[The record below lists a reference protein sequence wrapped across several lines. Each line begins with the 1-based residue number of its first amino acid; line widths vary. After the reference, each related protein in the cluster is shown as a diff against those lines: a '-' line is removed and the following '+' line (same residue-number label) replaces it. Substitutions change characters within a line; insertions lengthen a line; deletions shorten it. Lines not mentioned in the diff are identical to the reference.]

1 MVYFFDMK
9 HKRFGIALIHALSAI
24 FLLLSVSICSAAEK
38 VYVLTA
44 PYPTVTDSISTRQ
57 LRRFWKGFLYNLSF
71 KELVMT
77 PDTLNDL
84 IDLLGPLSGR
94 SPLRLMQADSL
105 LQTAWEE
112 ESTWAVIPF
121 EQLDPRWKVIAI
133 EGISP
138 YSLNFD
144 PENYVLSFPLPD
156 GVPSN
161 YDPEKLTTLTL
172 TGTTAM
178 ARNLAYHI
186 ETDGLLVPVENI
198 AATLAASDITHISNE
213 ASFTPECPPGD
224 PLRREARFCSSPSY
238 FALLDA
244 VGADVVELT
253 GNHNLDWG
261 YDPFL
266 FSLDLYEKAGMKV
279 YGGGL
284 TQEEAQAPLLIE
296 HHGNRIALLGCNAIG
311 PEGIWATDE
320 HPGAAVCDLQKMAEQ
335 IRELKADGWLPVVTF
350 QHLEY
355 TWYDVP
361 PVQSHDFL
369 EIAREAAPVIV
380 SGSQAHIPQGM
391 TFVGDTFI
399 HYGLGNL
406 LFDQMTDVER
416 TSFFDRHYFYDGR
429 YLGNQLE
436 TIILENYSQ
445 PRFLT
450 PEEREAFL
458 NLIFNTCSWQETFPE
473 KQ

>member
-1 MVYFFDMK
+1 M
-9 HKRFGIALIHALSAI
+9 KRFLFSAVI
-24 FLLLSVSICSAAEK
+24 FLLMLFAAGYACAAEK
-38 VYVLTA
+38 VYVLAA
-44 PYPTVTDSISTRQ
+44 PYPTVTDSISSKQ
-57 LRRFWKGFLYNLSF
+57 LRRFWKGFLYNMSF
-71 KELVMT
+71 EELIVA
-77 PDTLNDL
+77 PETLNDL
-84 IDLLGPLSGR
+84 ISKFGPLSGR
-94 SPLRLMQADSL
+94 SKVTLSKAEDI
-105 LQTAWEE
+105 LQTAWNGENVW
-112 ESTWAVIPF
+112 TVIPF

-133 EGISP
+133 DGISP
-138 YSLNFD
+138 YSRNFD
-144 PENYVLSFPLPD
+144 PGKYVLSFPLPD
-156 GVPSN
+156 GTDSN
-161 YDPEKLTTLTL
+161 FDPEKLTTLTL

-178 ARNLAYHI
+178 SRYLAYHI

-198 AATLAASDITHISNE
+198 AETLAASDITHISNE
-213 ASFTPECPPGD
+213 ASFTPDCPPGD
-224 PLRREARFCSSPSY
+224 PLRREARFCSTPSY
-238 FALLDA
+238 FALLEA

-261 YDPFL
+261 YEPFL
-266 FSLDLYEKAGMKV
+266 YSLDLYDKAGMKV

-284 TQEEAQAPLLIE
+284 TQEDAQSPLLVE
-296 HHGNRIALLGCNAIG
+296 HHGNRIAFLGCNAIG
-311 PEGIWATDE
+311 PDGIWAEDE
-320 HPGAAVCDLQKMAEQ
+320 HPGAALCDLPKMEEQ
-335 IRELKADGWLPVVTF
+335 IRKLKEEGWLPVVTF

-391 TFVGDTFI
+391 TFVGKTFI

-406 LFDQMTDVER
+406 LFDQMSDVER

-436 TIILENYSQ
+436 TIILENYSR

-450 PEEREAFL
+450 TAEREAFL
-458 NLIFNTCSWQETFPE
+458 DLIFGTCSWREAFPE
-473 KQ
+473 EQ

>member
-1 MVYFFDMK
+1 MVYFFGMK
-9 HKRFGIALIHALSAI
+9 QKRFGNILPLALSAI
-24 FLLLSVSICSAAEK
+24 LLFLSVSVCSAAEK
-38 VYVLTA
+38 VYVLAA
-44 PYPTVTDSISTRQ
+44 PYPTVTDSISARQ

-71 KELVMT
+71 DELVMT

-105 LQTAWEE
+105 LETTWEQE
-112 ESTWAVIPF
+112 GTWAVIPF
-121 EQLDPRWKVIAI
+121 EQLDPRWKVI
-133 EGISP
+133 GINGKSP
-138 YSLNFD
+138 FTLAFD
-144 PENYVLSFPLPD
+144 PADYALSIPLPE
-156 GVPSN
+156 GEPSN

-198 AATLAASDITHISNE
+198 ASTLAASDITHISNE

-224 PLRREARFCSSPSY
+224 PLRREARFCSAPAY

-279 YGGGL
+279 YGGGR
-284 TQEEAQAPLLIE
+284 TQEEAQTPLLIE
-296 HHGNRIALLGCNAIG
+296 HHGNKIAFLGCNAIG
-311 PEGIWATDE
+311 PDGIWATDE
-320 HPGAAVCDLQKMAEQ
+320 HPGAAACDLQKMEEQ
-335 IRELKADGWLPVVTF
+335 IRELKAEGWLSVVTF

-369 EIAREAAPVIV
+369 EIAREAGPVII

-406 LFDQMTDVER
+406 LFDQMSDVER

-450 PEEREAFL
+450 SQEREAFL
-458 NLIFNTCSWQETFPE
+458 GLIFDTCSWREAFPE
-473 KQ
+473 ER

>member
-1 MVYFFDMK
+1 M
-9 HKRFGIALIHALSAI
+9 
-24 FLLLSVSICSAAEK
+24 
-38 VYVLTA
+38 
-44 PYPTVTDSISTRQ
+44 
-57 LRRFWKGFLYNLSF
+57 
-71 KELVMT
+71 
-77 PDTLNDL
+77 
-84 IDLLGPLSGR
+84 
-94 SPLRLMQADSL
+94 
-105 LQTAWEE
+105 
-112 ESTWAVIPF
+112 F

-133 EGISP
+133 EGVSP
-138 YSLNFD
+138 FSLDFD
-144 PENYVLSFPLPD
+144 PENYELSIELPE
-156 GVPSN
+156 GEASN
-161 YDPEKLTTLTL
+161 YDRSKLTTVTL

-198 AATLAASDITHISNE
+198 AETLAASDITHISNE
-213 ASFTPECPPGD
+213 ASFTPDCPPGV
-224 PLRREARFCSSPSY
+224 PLRREALFCSDPSY
-238 FALLDA
+238 FALLEA

-261 YDPFL
+261 PEPFL
-266 FSLDLYEKAGMKV
+266 YSLGLYLRTGIKT

-284 TQEEAQAPLLIE
+284 DQNDAQRVLRIE
-296 HHGNRIALLGCNAIG
+296 HNGNKIAFLGCNAVG
-311 PEGIWATDE
+311 PEGIWATEE
-320 HPGAAVCDLQKMAEQ
+320 HPGAALCDLPKMEET
-335 IRELKADGWLPVVTF
+335 IRDLKADGWLPIVTF

-355 TWYDVP
+355 VWYDVP

-369 EIAREAAPVIV
+369 EVAREAGPAII

-406 LFDQMTDVER
+406 LFDQMSDVER

-450 PEEREAFL
+450 EEERADFL
-458 NLIFNTCSWQETFPE
+458 EIIFDTCSWQETFTE
-473 KQ
+473 Q

>member
-1 MVYFFDMK
+1 MK
-9 HKRFGIALIHALSAI
+9 HRSFVKVLISTAITILLMLS
-24 FLLLSVSICSAAEK
+24 FSLCTAAEK

-44 PYPTVTDSISTRQ
+44 PYPTVTDSISARQ

-71 KELVMT
+71 DELIMT

-84 IDLLGPLSGR
+84 IGTLGPLSGR
-94 SPLRLMQADSL
+94 SPIRLLQEDAM

-112 ESTWAVIPF
+112 EGTWAVIPF
-121 EQLDPRWKVIAI
+121 ELLDPRWKVIAI
-133 EGISP
+133 DGISP
-138 YSLNFD
+138 YTLNFD
-144 PENYVLSFPLPD
+144 PGNYALSIPLPE
-156 GVPSN
+156 GEPSN

-178 ARNLAYHI
+178 SRNLAYHI

-198 AATLAASDITHISNE
+198 AGTLSASDITHISNE
-213 ASFTPECPPGD
+213 ASFTPDCPPGN
-224 PLRREARFCSSPSY
+224 PLRREARFCSAPSY
-238 FALLDA
+238 FALLEA

-261 YDPFL
+261 YDSFL
-266 FSLDLYEKAGMKV
+266 YSLDLFEKAGMKV

-296 HHGNRIALLGCNAIG
+296 HHGNKLAFLGCNAIG
-311 PEGIWATDE
+311 PEGIWATEE
-320 HPGAAVCDLQKMAEQ
+320 HPGAALCDLQKMAEQ
-335 IRELKADGWLPVVTF
+335 IRELKDEGWLSVVTF

-369 EIAREAAPVIV
+369 EIARDAAPAIV

-406 LFDQMTDVER
+406 LFDQMSDVER

-450 PEEREAFL
+450 PDEREAFL
-458 NLIFNTCSWQETFPE
+458 SLIFDTCSWKGTFPE
-473 KQ
+473 EP

>member
-9 HKRFGIALIHALSAI
+9 HRKIGKNLICLLTVILTLSAAG
-24 FLLLSVSICSAAEK
+24 ICSAAER

-44 PYPTVTDSISTRQ
+44 PYPTVSDGISARH

-71 KELVMT
+71 DRLVMT
-77 PDTLNDL
+77 QETFSDL
-84 IDLLGPLSGR
+84 TEKFGPLSDR
-94 SPLRLMQADSL
+94 SDVDLLDADEL
-105 LQTAWEE
+105 LQSVWNAEN
-112 ESTWAVIPF
+112 TWAVIPF
-121 EQLDPRWKVIAI
+121 EKLDPRWKVMAVD
-133 EGISP
+133 GVSP

-144 PENYVLSFPLPD
+144 PSDYALSIPLPE
-156 GVPSN
+156 GMPSN

-178 ARNLAYHI
+178 SRYLAYHI

-198 AATLAASDITHISNE
+198 AETLSASDITHISNE
-213 ASFTPECPPGD
+213 ASFTPDCPPGD
-224 PLRREARFCSSPSY
+224 PLRREARFCSAPSY
-238 FALLDA
+238 FALLEA

-261 YDPFL
+261 YEPFL
-266 FSLDLYEKAGMKV
+266 YSLDLYEKAGMKV

-284 TQEEAQAPLLIE
+284 TQEDAQAPLLVE
-296 HHGNRIALLGCNAIG
+296 HHGNKIAFLGCNAIG
-311 PEGIWATDE
+311 PEGIWAADG
-320 HPGAAVCDLQKMAEQ
+320 HPGAAICNLNKMEEL
-335 IRELKADGWLPVVTF
+335 IRELRADGWLPVVTF

-369 EIAREAAPVIV
+369 EIAREAHPVIV

-406 LFDQMTDVER
+406 LFDQMSDVER

-450 PEEREAFL
+450 DAERQSFL
-458 NLIFNTCSWQETFPE
+458 GMIFDTCTWRESFTEN
-473 KQ
+473 

>member
-1 MVYFFDMK
+1 MNTK
-9 HKRFGIALIHALSAI
+9 KLLK
-24 FLLLSVSICSAAEK
+24 FLFVLVSIVIPWFCAADQCCASEK
-38 VYVLTA
+38 VFALTA
-44 PYPTVTDSISTRQ
+44 PYPTVMDGISEAKLQ
-57 LRRFWKGFLYNLSF
+57 RFWQGYRYNIPYEQLIMTEETLD
-71 KELVMT
+71 ELTEAWGVPSAREGIVTMAA
-77 PDTLNDL
+77 DE
-84 IDLLGPLSGR
+84 LLK
-94 SPLRLMQADSL
+94 
-105 LQTAWEE
+105 TAWETE
-112 ESTWAVIPF
+112 NCLAVIPF
-121 EQLDPRWKVIAI
+121 EQLDPRWKVLMIG
-133 EGISP
+133 GISP
-138 YSLNFD
+138 FSFGFD
-144 PENYVLSFPLPD
+144 PAAYALSIPLPE
-156 GVPSN
+156 GEEPN

-178 ARNLAYHI
+178 SRNLAFHI

-198 AATLAASDITHISNE
+198 AETLAASDITHISNE
-213 ASFTPECPPGD
+213 ASFTPDCPPGV
-224 PLRREARFCSSPSY
+224 PLRREARFCSDPSY
-238 FALLDA
+238 IALLEA
-244 VGADVVELT
+244 VGADIVELT

-266 FSLDLYEKAGMKV
+266 YSLDLYEKAGMEV

-284 TQEEAQAPLLIE
+284 TQEDAQAPLLLE
-296 HHGNRIALLGCNAIG
+296 HNGNKIAIFGCNAIG

-320 HPGAAVCDLQKMAEQ
+320 HPGAAVCDLPKMEGM
-335 IRELKADGWLPVVTF
+335 IRKLKGDGWLTVVTF

-361 PVQSHDFL
+361 PLQYHDFL
-369 EIAREAAPVIV
+369 EIAREAAPAVI

-406 LFDQMTDVER
+406 LFDQMSDVER

-445 PRFLT
+445 PRFLAAQ
-450 PEEREAFL
+450 ERAAFL
-458 NLIFNTCSWQETFPE
+458 EMIFDTCSWREVFPE
-473 KQ
+473 NK

>member
-1 MVYFFDMK
+1 MK
-9 HKRFGIALIHALSAI
+9 RYLLKFV
-24 FLLLSVSICSAAEK
+24 FTTLLLLLTADICFAAEK
-38 VYVLTA
+38 VYVLAA
-44 PYPTVTDSISTRQ
+44 PYPTVTDDVSTKQ

-71 KELVMT
+71 DELLLA

-84 IDLLGPLSGR
+84 VKMFGPLSRR
-94 SPLRLMQADSL
+94 SPIRMLKPDTL
-105 LQTAWEE
+105 LQTAWE
-112 ESTWAVIPF
+112 SVRTWAVIPF
-121 EQLDPRWKVIAI
+121 EELDPRWKVISI
-133 EGISP
+133 DGKSP
-138 YSLNFD
+138 YKLDFAPSDYALSL
-144 PENYVLSFPLPD
+144 PLPE
-156 GVPSN
+156 GEVSN

-198 AATLAASDITHISNE
+198 AETLSASDITHISNE
-213 ASFTPECPPGD
+213 ASFTPDCPPGD
-224 PLRREARFCSSPSY
+224 PLRREARFCSAPSY
-238 FALLDA
+238 FALLEA

-261 YDPFL
+261 YEPFL
-266 FSLDLYEKAGMKV
+266 YSLDLYEKAGIHV

-296 HHGNRIALLGCNAIG
+296 HHGNKIALLGCNAIG
-311 PEGIWATDE
+311 PDGIWAADE
-320 HPGAAVCDLQKMAEQ
+320 HPGAALCDLPKMEEQ
-335 IRELKADGWLPVVTF
+335 IRKLKAEGWLPVVTF

-369 EIAREAAPVIV
+369 EIAREAGPVIV
-380 SGSQAHIPQGM
+380 SGSQAHIPQGV
-391 TFVGDTFI
+391 TFVGNTFI

-406 LFDQMTDVER
+406 LFDQMSDVER

-445 PRFLT
+445 PRFLE
-450 PEEREAFL
+450 PAEREAFMSM
-458 NLIFNTCSWQETFPE
+458 IFDTCSWQEAFPE
-473 KQ
+473 EK

>member
-1 MVYFFDMK
+1 MVYFFDMNAE
-9 HKRFGIALIHALSAI
+9 RFGKILINTLI
-24 FLLLSVSICSAAEK
+24 WLLAAVSLCSAAEK

-44 PYPTVTDSISTRQ
+44 PYPTVTDSISAKQ

-71 KELVMT
+71 DELVMT

-84 IDLLGPLSGR
+84 IGTLGPLSGR
-94 SPLRLMQADSL
+94 SPVRLLQEDVL
-105 LQTAWEE
+105 LQTAWEQE
-112 ESTWAVIPF
+112 GTWAVIPF
-121 EQLDPRWKVIAI
+121 EQLEPRWKVIAVD
-133 EGISP
+133 GKSP
-138 YSLNFD
+138 YMPDFD
-144 PENYVLSFPLPD
+144 PEAYALSVPLPD
-156 GVPSN
+156 GEPSN
-161 YDPEKLTTLTL
+161 YDPERLTTLTL

-178 ARNLAYHI
+178 ARYLAYHI

-198 AATLAASDITHISNE
+198 APVLAASDITHISNE

-224 PLRREARFCSSPSY
+224 PLRREARFCSAPEY
-238 FALLDA
+238 FALLEA

-261 YDPFL
+261 YEPFL
-266 FSLDLYEKAGMKV
+266 FSLDLYKKAGMKV

-284 TQEEAQAPLLIE
+284 TQEDAQAPLLIE
-296 HHGNRIALLGCNAIG
+296 HHGNKLAFLGCNAIG

-320 HPGAAVCDLQKMAEQ
+320 HPGAAVCDLQKMEEQ

-361 PVQSHDFL
+361 PVQTHDFL
-369 EIAREAAPVIV
+369 EIARAAGPAIV

-406 LFDQMTDVER
+406 LFDQMSDVER
-416 TSFFDRHYFYDGR
+416 TSFFDRHYFYDSR

-450 PEEREAFL
+450 PQEREAFL
-458 NLIFNTCSWQETFPE
+458 SLIFDTCSWRETFAEE
-473 KQ
+473 K